1 MKNISLTYTSFIFCA
16 IALLSSCGSDDL
28 VGIDEYIAE
37 NNLTTQVTSS
47 GLHYIIH
54 NPGTAPY
61 PTASSTVTIKYK
73 GYLLNGDEFDS
84 NDNLTYPLSGF
95 IVGWQQGLPLIGSG
109 GSITLLLPPR
119 LAYGSQGSGPIP
131 PDASIGFDIELKS
144 FQ

>member
-1 MKNISLTYTSFIFCA
+1 MKYISLFSACLFLCMTIFM
-16 IALLSSCGSDDL
+16 SSCGSDDL
-28 VGIDEYIAE
+28 VSIEEYIQQ
-37 NNLTTQVTSS
+37 NNLQTEVTST

-54 NPGTAPY
+54 NQGTAPN
-61 PTASSTVTIKYK
+61 PTVSSTVTIKYK

-84 NDNLTYPLSGF
+84 SDELTYQLSGF
-95 IVGWQQGLPLIGSG
+95 IVGWQQGLPLIGTG

-131 PDASIGFDIELKS
+131 PNASIGFDIELIS